1 MFTCNCPNQWTG
13 TTCEDPAPFDGK
25 DWLQLVGIAATAVL
39 LFMVMSFLKDNVAKA
54 EATKA
59 ENKRAVGRAIDFSDG
74 PKGQSRLAGQKGK
87 RKVLKESH
95 YIDQTS
101 KRKKRNLKF

>member
-13 TTCEDPAPFDGK
+13 TTCDDPAPFDAT
-25 DWLQLVGIAATAVL
+25 DWLQLVGIAAAAVL

-74 PKGQSRLAGQKGK
+74 PKGQTRLAGQKGK
-87 RKVLKESH
+87 KKVLKQSH
-95 YIDQTS
+95 YEAT
-101 KRKKRNLKF
+101 KLRKKRNLNF